1 MAIGLL
7 PNKLLMLKN
16 KRNKTTNQIDRLVFG
31 QKMSLMAKLF
41 GCWHNNISRPF
52 VQGKT
57 AFRSCLQCGA
67 RKQFNPETLET
78 RGSFYFPPVI
88 EKERIGFR
96 RDF

>member
-1 MAIGLL
+1 MATAFL
-7 PNKLLMLKN
+7 PNRHLTLNN
-16 KRNKTTNQIDRLVFG
+16 KKHKATNELDQLVFG
-31 QKMSLMAKLF
+31 QKMSLMATLF

-78 RGSFYFPPVI
+78 KGSFYFPPI
-88 EKERIGFR
+88 AEKEAIGLY
-96 RDF
+96 